1 MAYNSTTGIISAPVS
16 IYDLQQAVPAILQRT
31 NSSTGDV
38 EVIASSDLGVLCS
51 KDVGDTIPASDG
63 KGNWMVIQRTS
74 IKRWAKFKPVNIGGT
89 YGGSTYVDTYPLLN
103 PTTKLWDES
112 LSFQWW
118 RDTNRN
124 NNLSRYGIIPVIATS
139 ARALYTKYAEGGE
152 WLYYPPMG
160 GSNYPYRLIDFN
172 QYYHNAPEPA
182 GLEIGNFT
190 KNITGSWTISFALP
204 SSQDDAYPVSQ
215 RNYVVPKDILRTL
228 WPATQAN
235 PNPPYYGIMIYNP
248 RDVNNPI
255 CAVVTSDTIS
265 GTDTIINSINI
276 LENDKDYYIIP
287 FYSNQQISLG
297 RVLGGA
303 TLATIPNSS
312 MGIMHTSQSGTQEYG
327 RYILKAS
334 FPSNT
339 GRLVVNTAIS
349 TETYAGVQYS
359 SHTFQNVTMYVCK
372 PGTVG
377 PDTGAPSSSDV
388 LHKESYGN
396 IYIEA
401 NSRWDATPYDMR
413 PTQDSVICFLYEDGK
428 KRATANAVKPQ
439 PVEPPT
445 PTL

>member
-63 KGNWMVIQRTS
+63 NGNWMVIQRMS

-118 RDTNRN
+118 RDTIRRN
-124 NNLSRYGIIPVIATS
+124 SLSRYGILPVIATS
-139 ARALYTKYAEGGE
+139 AQNLYNAYAEGDE
-152 WLYYPPMG
+152 WIYYMPIG
-160 GSNYPYRLIDFN
+160 GSDYPYRLLDFN
-172 QYYHNAPEPA
+172 QYNNRAPEPA

-190 KNITGSWTISFALP
+190 KNISGSWSISFALP
-204 SSQDDAYPVSQ
+204 SSQDDSLPISQ
-215 RNYVVPKDILRTL
+215 RDYVVPKDILRAL
-228 WPATQAN
+228 WGDDGYK
-235 PNPPYYGIMIYNP
+235 PYYGIMIYNP
-248 RDVNNPI
+248 RDNSI

-265 GTDTIINSINI
+265 GTDTMINGMNV
-276 LENDKDYYIIP
+276 LEYDKDYYIIP
-287 FYSNQQISLG
+287 FYSNQAISLG

-303 TLATIPNSS
+303 TLAIIPNSS
-312 MGIMHTSQSGTQEYG
+312 MGVMHTSQSGVQEYG

-349 TETYAGVQYS
+349 TETYAGVQYN

-388 LHKESYGN
+388 LHEESYGN

-445 PTL
+445 PTIE

>member
-1 MAYNSTTGIISAPVS
+1 MAFANNVITAPVS
-16 IYDLQQAVPAILQRT
+16 IYDVQRCLGL
-31 NSSTGDV
+31 SSN
-38 EVIASSDLGVLCS
+38 
-51 KDVGDTIPASDG
+51 DVGTLCASE
-63 KGNWMVIQRTS
+63 R

-89 YGGSTYVDTYPLLN
+89 YGGSTYINTYPLLN
-103 PTTKLWDES
+103 SSTKRWDES

-118 RDTNRN
+118 RDTNRH

-139 ARALYTKYAEGGE
+139 ASALYTKYAEGGE

-204 SSQDDAYPVSQ
+204 SSQDDADPVSQ

-248 RDVNNPI
+248 RNSSI

-265 GTDTIINSINI
+265 GTDTMINGINV
-276 LENDKDYYIIP
+276 LEYDKDYYIIP

-303 TLATIPNSS
+303 TLAAIPNSS

-327 RYILKAS
+327 RYILKAT
-334 FPSNT
+334 FPSTT
-339 GRLVVNTAIS
+339 GRLVVNVAIS

-359 SHTFQNVTMYVCK
+359 SHTFQNVTMYVCL
-372 PGTVG
+372 PSTTA
-377 PDTGAPSSSDV
+377 PDTVEPASYIDKV
-388 LHKESYGN
+388 EYGN
-396 IYIEA
+396 IFIDA
-401 NSRWDATPYDMR
+401 NSRWDAATYDSR
-413 PTQDSVICFLYEDGK
+413 PLQDSVTCYLYEDGK
-428 KRATANAVKPQ
+428 KRATASAIKPQ
-439 PVEPPT
+439 PIEPPT
-445 PTL
+445 PIL

>member
-1 MAYNSTTGIISAPVS
+1 MAFANNVITAPVS
-16 IYDLQQAVPAILQRT
+16 IYDVQRCLGL
-31 NSSTGDV
+31 SSN
-38 EVIASSDLGVLCS
+38 
-51 KDVGDTIPASDG
+51 DVGTLCASE
-63 KGNWMVIQRTS
+63 R

-89 YGGSTYVDTYPLLN
+89 YGGSTYINTYPLLN
-103 PTTKLWDES
+103 ASTKRWNES

-118 RDTNRN
+118 RDTNRH

-139 ARALYTKYAEGGE
+139 ASSLYTKYSEGGE

-204 SSQDDAYPVSQ
+204 SSQDDADPVSQ

-228 WPATQAN
+228 WPATQAD

-248 RDVNNPI
+248 RDSSI

-265 GTDTIINSINI
+265 GTDTMINGINV
-276 LENDKDYYIIP
+276 LEHDKDYYIIP

-303 TLATIPNSS
+303 TLAAIPNSS
-312 MGIMHTSQSGTQEYG
+312 MGVMHTSQSGVQEYG

-349 TETYAGVQYS
+349 TETYAGVQYG
-359 SHTFQNVTMYVCK
+359 SHTFQNVTMYVCL
-372 PGTVG
+372 PSTSA
-377 PDTGAPSSSDV
+377 PATGAPASY
-388 LHKESYGN
+388 LYKQEYGN
-396 IYIEA
+396 IYIDA
-401 NSRWDATPYDMR
+401 NSRWDAAPWDAR
-413 PTQDSVICFLYEDGK
+413 PTQDSVTCYLYEDGK
-428 KRATANAVKPQ
+428 KRVTASAIKPQ

-445 PTL
+445 PIL

>member
-1 MAYNSTTGIISAPVS
+1 MAFANNVITAPVS
-16 IYDLQQAVPAILQRT
+16 IYDVQRCLGL
-31 NSSTGDV
+31 SSN
-38 EVIASSDLGVLCS
+38 
-51 KDVGDTIPASDG
+51 DVGTLCASE
-63 KGNWMVIQRTS
+63 R

-89 YGGSTYVDTYPLLN
+89 YGGSTYINTYPLLN
-103 PTTKLWDES
+103 ASTKRWDES

-118 RDTNRN
+118 RDTNRH

-139 ARALYTKYAEGGE
+139 ASALYTKYSEGGE

-172 QYYHNAPEPA
+172 QYYHNAPEPT

-204 SSQDDAYPVSQ
+204 SSQDDADPVSQ

-265 GTDTIINSINI
+265 GTDTMINGINV
-276 LENDKDYYIIP
+276 LEHDKDYYIIP

-303 TLATIPNSS
+303 TLAAIPNSS

-327 RYILKAS
+327 RYILKAT
-334 FPSNT
+334 FGAT

-359 SHTFQNVTMYVCK
+359 SHTFQNVTMYVCL
-372 PGTVG
+372 PSTTA
-377 PDTGAPSSSDV
+377 PATGAPASYIDKV
-388 LHKESYGN
+388 EYGN
-396 IYIEA
+396 IFIDA
-401 NSRWDATPYDMR
+401 NSRWDAATYDSR
-413 PTQDSVICFLYEDGK
+413 PTQDSVTCYLYEDGK
-428 KRATANAVKPQ
+428 KRATASAIKPQ
-439 PVEPPT
+439 PIEPPT

>member
-1 MAYNSTTGIISAPVS
+1 MAFANNVITAPVS
-16 IYDLQQAVPAILQRT
+16 IYDVQRCLGL
-31 NSSTGDV
+31 SSN
-38 EVIASSDLGVLCS
+38 
-51 KDVGDTIPASDG
+51 DVGTLCASE
-63 KGNWMVIQRTS
+63 R

-89 YGGSTYVDTYPLLN
+89 YGGSTYINTYPLLN
-103 PTTKLWDES
+103 ASTKRWDES

-118 RDTNRN
+118 RDTNRH

-139 ARALYTKYAEGGE
+139 ASALYTKYAEGGE

-228 WPATQAN
+228 WPATQAD

-248 RDVNNPI
+248 RDSSI

-265 GTDTIINSINI
+265 GTDTMINGINV
-276 LENDKDYYIIP
+276 LEYDKDYYIIP

-303 TLATIPNSS
+303 TLAAIPNSS

-327 RYILKAS
+327 RYILKAT
-334 FPSNT
+334 FGPT

-359 SHTFQNVTMYVCK
+359 SHTFQNVTMYVCE
-372 PGTVG
+372 PSTTA
-377 PDTGAPSSSDV
+377 PATGAPASYIDKV
-388 LHKESYGN
+388 EYGN
-396 IYIEA
+396 IFIDA
-401 NSRWDATPYDMR
+401 NSRWDATTYDSR
-413 PTQDSVICFLYEDGK
+413 PTQDSVTCYLYEDGK
-428 KRATANAVKPQ
+428 KRATASAIKPQ

>member
-1 MAYNSTTGIISAPVS
+1 MAFVNNVITAPVS
-16 IYDLQQAVPAILQRT
+16 IYDVQRCLGL
-31 NSSTGDV
+31 SSN
-38 EVIASSDLGVLCS
+38 
-51 KDVGDTIPASDG
+51 DVGTLCASE
-63 KGNWMVIQRTS
+63 R
-74 IKRWAKFKPVNIGGT
+74 IKKWAKFKPVNIGGT
-89 YGGSTYVDTYPLLN
+89 YGGSTYINTYPLLN
-103 PTTKLWDES
+103 ASTKRWDES

-118 RDTNRN
+118 RDTNRH

-139 ARALYTKYAEGGE
+139 ASALYTKYAEGGE

-204 SSQDDAYPVSQ
+204 SSQDDADPVSQ

-228 WPATQAN
+228 WPATQAD

-248 RDVNNPI
+248 RDSSI

-265 GTDTIINSINI
+265 GTDTMINGINV
-276 LENDKDYYIIP
+276 LEYDKDYYIIP

-303 TLATIPNSS
+303 TLAAIPNSS

-327 RYILKAS
+327 RYILKAT
-334 FPSNT
+334 FGAT

-359 SHTFQNVTMYVCK
+359 SHTFQNVTMYVCE
-372 PGTVG
+372 PSTTA
-377 PDTGAPSSSDV
+377 PATGAPASYIDKV
-388 LHKESYGN
+388 EYGN
-396 IYIEA
+396 IFIDA
-401 NSRWDATPYDMR
+401 NSRWDAATYDSR
-413 PTQDSVICFLYEDGK
+413 PTQDSVTCYLYEDGK
-428 KRATANAVKPQ
+428 KRVTASAIKPQ

-445 PTL
+445 PIL

>member
-1 MAYNSTTGIISAPVS
+1 MAFANNVITAPVS
-16 IYDLQQAVPAILQRT
+16 IYDVQRCLGL
-31 NSSTGDV
+31 SSN
-38 EVIASSDLGVLCS
+38 
-51 KDVGDTIPASDG
+51 DVGTLCASE
-63 KGNWMVIQRTS
+63 R

-89 YGGSTYVDTYPLLN
+89 YGGSTYINTYPLLN
-103 PTTKLWDES
+103 ASTKRWDES

-118 RDTNRN
+118 RDTNRH

-139 ARALYTKYAEGGE
+139 ASSLYTKYSEGGE

-160 GSNYPYRLIDFN
+160 GSSYPYRLIDFN

-228 WPATQAN
+228 WPATQAD

-248 RDVNNPI
+248 RDSSI

-265 GTDTIINSINI
+265 GTDTMINGMNV
-276 LENDKDYYIIP
+276 LEHDKDYYIIP

-303 TLATIPNSS
+303 TLAAIPNSS

-327 RYILKAS
+327 RYILKAT
-334 FPSNT
+334 FGAT

-359 SHTFQNVTMYVCK
+359 SHTFQNVTMYVCL
-372 PGTVG
+372 PSTTA
-377 PDTGAPSSSDV
+377 PDTGAPASYIDKV
-388 LHKESYGN
+388 EYGN
-396 IYIEA
+396 IFIDA
-401 NSRWDATPYDMR
+401 NSRWDATTYDSR
-413 PTQDSVICFLYEDGK
+413 PTQDSVTCYLYEDGK
-428 KRATANAVKPQ
+428 KRATASAIKPQ

-445 PTL
+445 PIL